1 MDYRR
6 LPIEI
11 ESPEERGYETIANNL
26 TESSVRDLSFGDL
39 DLDLSDLVLAYG
51 DHRGEPGLREL
62 IAADAGPGI
71 TADQVLTAPGAAAAL
86 FFVATSLLGPGDHAV
101 IQHTNYSTNLETP
114 RLLGAEITPI
124 ALRFSDRFE
133 MDIDQV
139 AALVRPGVTKLI
151 SITVPHNPTGTM
163 PPLADLHRLVELAES
178 SGAWLLVD
186 ETYRGLTHDE
196 PYPSA
201 ATLSDR
207 AISVCSLSKS
217 FGLPGIR
224 LGWAVTTDTAMAER
238 LLAAKEQ
245 VVICTSVLDEA
256 VAGAALG
263 SAGRLLPPIRTM
275 CTEHRAIVS
284 DWMAEQTLVSWVE
297 PTGGVVCFPRLD
309 DAVDPNRF
317 IAMLNDA
324 GTFVG
329 EGHWF
334 DADARHFRLGYGW
347 PTTDELRAGLADIT
361 AAACARL

>member
-1 MDYRR
+1 MKYRR

-11 ESPEERGYETIANNL
+11 ESPEERGYDSIRNNL

-39 DLDLSDLVLAYG
+39 DLDLGDLILAYG

-62 IAADAGPGI
+62 IASDVGPGV

-86 FFVATSLLGPGDHAV
+86 FFVATSLLGPGDHAL

-114 RLLGAEITPI
+114 RLLGADITPI
-124 ALRFSDRFE
+124 PLRFEDDFA
-133 MDIDQV
+133 MDIDEV
-139 AALVRPGVTKLI
+139 AARVRPGVTKAI
-151 SITVPHNPTGTM
+151 SVTIPHNPTGTM
-163 PPLADLHRLVELAES
+163 PPLGDLYRLVALAES

-186 ETYRGLTHDE
+186 ETYRGLTHGE
-196 PYPSA
+196 VYPSA

-217 FGLPGIR
+217 YGLPGIR
-224 LGWAVTTDTAMAER
+224 LGWAATTNPEMAER

-245 VVICTSVLDEA
+245 VVICTSALDEA
-256 VAGAALG
+256 VAAAAL
-263 SAGRLLPPIRTM
+263 AAADRLLPPIRTM
-275 CTEHRAIVS
+275 CEQHRTLVS
-284 DWMAEQTLVSWVE
+284 EWMRQQTLVDWVA

-309 DAVDPNRF
+309 SSVDPGRF
-317 IAMLNDA
+317 IRHLNGA

-361 AAACARL
+361 AAATASA